1 MTMQQETIEGVVEDI
16 IFHNPDTGWTV
27 LSLSSPDPRRM
38 GEETIVVGK
47 LLELQPGETVRFTG
61 SWTVHKEYGQQ
72 FKADAMHLVRTE
84 ASAQTYLASGLIEGV
99 SKQTARQILTHFGAK
114 ALEILDETPTRIHEV
129 PGIATKRAH
138 IIAES
143 WAEQRHSRK
152 VMVFLQDHGIT
163 AGLAHKIYE
172 TYGEDTIKEIQ
183 ADPYQ
188 LALDVEGVGFK
199 TADQIARGMGLSL
212 ESSERVRAGV
222 LHALATL
229 SLDGHVYAPRPL
241 VAEKTAEILD
251 VPLELCDPAITA
263 LIKKGDVIS
272 VKSKQGPSGNLE
284 VLYSPTMFENETG
297 AAQKLLALATAKK
310 SALKTEKAIAWDQF
324 FEKAAQNSVKLSDQQ
339 QDAVRA
345 ALTNKLCVLT
355 GGPGTGKTTTLRA
368 VIRALEAIKA
378 NYLLAS
384 PTGRAARRLNE
395 ATGQPASTIH
405 RMLGYS
411 LDNGFMYDETNPVE
425 ADIIIIDEASMLDLE
440 LFARLLDAMTE
451 GMHLMLVGDVDQLP
465 SVGAGNVLRD
475 VIASG
480 LSHVTTLDAIF
491 RQASDSHVVLNAH
504 RINKG
509 EMPDLSN
516 NSSDFFMFTEN
527 EPAAVADLL
536 VDVVNKRIP
545 EKFGLHP
552 LDDVQVLAPMY
563 KGDAGI
569 HALNERLQ
577 AVLNPPGRSIEH
589 KIGAH
594 TFRVG
599 DKVIQTR
606 NNYDKDVYNGDIG
619 RIIEIDPGE
628 QELVVN
634 MDGRI
639 VTYAWKETADLF
651 HAFSISIHRS
661 QGSEYPAVVIPMVP
675 QFSRMLQRN
684 LLYTAI
690 TRAKRLVVL
699 VGSRRAI
706 QIAVDNDRVAQR
718 YSGLVWHIKNAPE
731 MP

>member
-1 MTMQQETIEGVVEDI
+1 MPSANDYYTLNCPTCSDLQRNSRVQMTMQQETIEGVVEDI

-310 SALKTEKAIAWDQF
+310 SALKTEKAIARIG
-324 FEKAAQNSVKLSDQQ
+324 SDQSQ
-339 QDAVRA
+339 LSVSQPNR
-345 ALTNKLCVLT
+345 
-355 GGPGTGKTTTLRA
+355 PGRT
-368 VIRALEAIKA
+368 
-378 NYLLAS
+378 
-384 PTGRAARRLNE
+384 PTQRSHRAARQHHSPN
-395 ATGQPASTIH
+395 AG
-405 RMLGYS
+405 
-411 LDNGFMYDETNPVE
+411 
-425 ADIIIIDEASMLDLE
+425 
-440 LFARLLDAMTE
+440 LFARQWL
-451 GMHLMLVGDVDQLP
+451 
-465 SVGAGNVLRD
+465 
-475 VIASG
+475 
-480 LSHVTTLDAIF
+480 HV
-491 RQASDSHVVLNAH
+491 R
-504 RINKG
+504 RNK
-509 EMPDLSN
+509 
-516 NSSDFFMFTEN
+516 
-527 EPAAVADLL
+527 
-536 VDVVNKRIP
+536 
-545 EKFGLHP
+545 
-552 LDDVQVLAPMY
+552 
-563 KGDAGI
+563 
-569 HALNERLQ
+569 
-577 AVLNPPGRSIEH
+577 
-589 KIGAH
+589 
-594 TFRVG
+594 
-599 DKVIQTR
+599 
-606 NNYDKDVYNGDIG
+606 
-619 RIIEIDPGE
+619 
-628 QELVVN
+628 
-634 MDGRI
+634 
-639 VTYAWKETADLF
+639 
-651 HAFSISIHRS
+651 
-661 QGSEYPAVVIPMVP
+661 
-675 QFSRMLQRN
+675 
-684 LLYTAI
+684 
-690 TRAKRLVVL
+690 
-699 VGSRRAI
+699 SRRS
-706 QIAVDNDRVAQR
+706 RHH
-718 YSGLVWHIKNAPE
+718 YY
-731 MP
+731 